1 MSPND
6 EDPINEEDPIVD
18 PLTGRPLP
26 DRIQL
31 PPVPG
36 TPRLLIIDNYD
47 SFTYNLVQY
56 LEELGAETH
65 THRNDKITLDE
76 ARRLA
81 PDGIVISPGPGNPK
95 NERDFGVS
103 RPILQEL
110 SPQTPTLG
118 VCLGLQ
124 GFAALYEGDVTYAPQ
139 IMHGKAS
146 EITHHGK
153 RLFQD
158 LPSPLLVGRYHSL
171 IADPEKIPDSLE
183 VTATTKEGQIMGL
196 DHRTLPIMGVQFH
209 PESIL
214 TEHGKELLRN
224 FLLIVLDK
232 QQHAPTQATNH
243 PETQT

>member
-6 EDPINEEDPIVD
+6 TDIPVVD
-18 PLTGRPLP
+18 PLTGKPLP
-26 DRIQL
+26 DRIHI
-31 PPVPG
+31 PPVDG
-36 TPRLLIIDNYD
+36 QPRLLVIDNYD

-65 THRNDKITLDE
+65 TYRNDKITLDE

-124 GFAALYEGDVTYAPQ
+124 GFAALYDGDVTYAPD

-158 LPSPLLVGRYHSL
+158 IPSPLMVGRYHSL
-171 IADPEKIPDSLE
+171 IADPDKIPDDLE
-183 VTATTKEGQIMGL
+183 VTATTKDGQIMGL
-196 DHRTLPIMGVQFH
+196 DHRTLPIMSVQFH

-214 TEHGKELLRN
+214 TEHGKTLLRN
-224 FLLIVLDK
+224 FLVTVNEHRK
-232 QQHAPTQATNH
+232 SAEAPA
-243 PETQT
+243 